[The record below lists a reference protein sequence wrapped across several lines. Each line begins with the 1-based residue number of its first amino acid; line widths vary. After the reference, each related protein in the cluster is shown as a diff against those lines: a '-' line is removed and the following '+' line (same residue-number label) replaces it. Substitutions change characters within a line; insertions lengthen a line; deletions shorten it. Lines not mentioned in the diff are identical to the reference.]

1 MKSARNK
8 FSSQVRVRK
17 SKCDIGKIRNNHIG
31 IGHAMFLIGVIF
43 AFIISMYPGIALAQG
58 RPVEARQTKAIFDLL
73 DTNHDGKIS
82 VSEFK
87 NNQML
92 IFYIWD
98 KNKDLVLTPDETP
111 LPPDVFRRIAGENSK
126 IDTMEFMN
134 VVDSAFERADINRD
148 GFLTLDEFTKMRQLV
163 RHK

>member
-1 MKSARNK
+1 MQGISDAINPAIIGRNC
-8 FSSQVRVRK
+8 RRA
-17 SKCDIGKIRNNHIG
+17 CRG
-31 IGHAMFLIGVIF
+31 ILACAIASCLASFF
-43 AFIISMYPGIALAQG
+43 PGSALAQG
-58 RPVEARQTKAIFDLL
+58 RGTEARQTKALFDLL
-73 DTNHDGKIS
+73 DTNRDGKIS

-98 KNKDLVLTPDETP
+98 KNKDLLLTPDETP
-111 LPPDVFRRIAGENSK
+111 LPPDVFRRIAGQNSR

-134 VVDSAFERADINRD
+134 VVDSAFEQADVNRD
-148 GFLTLDEFTKMRQLV
+148 GVLTLEEFTKMRQFV

>member
-1 MKSARNK
+1 M
-8 FSSQVRVRK
+8 
-17 SKCDIGKIRNNHIG
+17 
-31 IGHAMFLIGVIF
+31 
-43 AFIISMYPGIALAQG
+43 AQG
-58 RPVEARQTKAIFDLL
+58 RGTEARQTKALFDLL
-73 DTNHDGKIS
+73 DTNRDGKIS

-98 KNKDLVLTPDETP
+98 KNKDLLLTPDETP
-111 LPPDVFRRIAGENSK
+111 LPPDVFRRIAGQNSR

-134 VVDSAFERADINRD
+134 VVDSAFEQADVNRD
-148 GFLTLDEFTKMRQLV
+148 GVLTLEEFTKMRQFV